1 MELRAE
7 FGFSAVIDID
17 FSFESEI
24 MFDGDLAA
32 WADLGAA
39 TAAVFDYDFTGK
51 TAYAL
56 ELELDIDNDG
66 VAETVKFL
74 LFSDGS
80 GSDYEHGFASWRG
93 DRYSFDRGY
102 CYVLSWEGDDAL
114 LMSGPCG
121 STGPALACPMQS
133 GEADS
138 SNCQVCD
145 ASGECAACSESTVS
159 ACIEEG
165 SAELD
170 PPDVVVGEGG
180 AAGAA
185 GAPGTATT
193 GSVDAEFDS
202 CVEEV
207 RELQRAADD
216 CDLDVDLDSAALC
229 EERLSDVNLCFLA
242 VEGAR
247 LFSSTCDAVESSVCD
262 PVYR

>member
-1 MELRAE
+1 MSVSRVWAAPSCLLVGAALNVSSCCDKPEFEVGDMELRAE

-102 CYVLSWEGDDAL
+102 
-114 LMSGPCG
+114 
-121 STGPALACPMQS
+121 
-133 GEADS
+133 
-138 SNCQVCD
+138 
-145 ASGECAACSESTVS
+145 
-159 ACIEEG
+159 
-165 SAELD
+165 
-170 PPDVVVGEGG
+170 
-180 AAGAA
+180 
-185 GAPGTATT
+185 
-193 GSVDAEFDS
+193 
-202 CVEEV
+202 
-207 RELQRAADD
+207 
-216 CDLDVDLDSAALC
+216 
-229 EERLSDVNLCFLA
+229 
-242 VEGAR
+242 
-247 LFSSTCDAVESSVCD
+247 
-262 PVYR
+262 